1 MSHLDI
7 ERLAMLADD
16 EPSEAERVH
25 LMECEPCN
33 TEWRAY
39 RALRGVA
46 AQAPSESNMT
56 TPLTTW
62 DALAVQLREEG
73 LIRAGARRAP
83 SWMRT
88 WGSLAAALLIGAA
101 GVAVGRATATSG
113 DATAAAADPGAS
125 ATALLAGGNADSA
138 FRTVDEA
145 RAALERAE
153 QQYRLASLYLLERE
167 QDVDPQSSPDTYRMR
182 LAALD
187 QMAGTAREAVYEAPH
202 DPVINSYYLNTL
214 AAREVTLK
222 QLNASLKDGE
232 VRRF

>member
-16 EPSEAERVH
+16 EPSESERVH

-46 AQAPSESNMT
+46 AQAPSEFNMT
-56 TPLTTW
+56 TRLTTW
-62 DALAVQLREEG
+62 DALATQLREEG
-73 LIRAGARRAP
+73 LIRTGTQRSA

-113 DATAAAADPGAS
+113 ESAPAAAASGANGN
-125 ATALLAGGNADSA
+125 ATLVGNADSA
-138 FRTVDEA
+138 FGTVEEA

-153 QQYRLASLYLLERE
+153 QQYRLASLWLLERE
-167 QDVDPQSSPDTYRMR
+167 QDVDPQSNPDIYRTR